1 MCEKEVRKISHDRTE
16 LWIRAVQPALWLI
29 IFGSVFTKYNIIQTG
44 SYSYM
49 AYLMPGI
56 LAQSIL
62 FVAIFYGITI
72 VWDRD
77 LGVLCKLLVVP
88 MPRSAVVF
96 GKALSASVRGCFQA
110 VIVTIIGILLGVQ
123 IIINPLYWLL
133 VILIVILASTSFAA
147 LSILVA
153 AGMKTRERF
162 MGIGQVITMPMFF
175 ASNALYPV
183 SAMPVW
189 LQWFVYINP
198 MTYAVDGLR
207 SLLITGNLS
216 QLVSISSCY

>member
-1 MCEKEVRKISHDRTE
+1 MSEVTDSIKDFFVKSLIMCEKEVRKISHDRTE

-88 MPRSAVVF
+88 MPSICGCIWQSAFSQCTWVLSSSYCNNHWYSLRSANYYQSTLL
-96 GKALSASVRGCFQA
+96 ALSNSNSNTCIDIFCS
-110 VIVTIIGILLGVQ
+110 IVNFGG
-123 IIINPLYWLL
+123 
-133 VILIVILASTSFAA
+133 S
-147 LSILVA
+147 
-153 AGMKTRERF
+153 
-162 MGIGQVITMPMFF
+162 
-175 ASNALYPV
+175 
-183 SAMPVW
+183 
-189 LQWFVYINP
+189 
-198 MTYAVDGLR
+198 
-207 SLLITGNLS
+207 GNENS
-216 QLVSISSCY
+216 GAIHGNWSSYNHADVLCE